1 MRIDAVE
8 FDEHN
13 EEHATRHGVSLVE
26 IVQVFANGPEVRR
39 KRRGRAAGFLASGVT
54 DGGST
59 PGSPSTTTQ
68 RPVPPGP
75 SPHGGS
81 HE

>member
-1 MRIDAVE
+1 MRIDTVE

-26 IVQVFANGPEVRR
+26 IVQVFVNGPEVRR
-39 KRRGRAAGFLASGVT
+39 NRRGRAAGFLASGVT

-59 PGSPSTTTQ
+59 LRVAFDHNPETGTA
-68 RPVPPGP
+68 RPIAAWRIT
-75 SPHGGS
+75 
-81 HE
+81 